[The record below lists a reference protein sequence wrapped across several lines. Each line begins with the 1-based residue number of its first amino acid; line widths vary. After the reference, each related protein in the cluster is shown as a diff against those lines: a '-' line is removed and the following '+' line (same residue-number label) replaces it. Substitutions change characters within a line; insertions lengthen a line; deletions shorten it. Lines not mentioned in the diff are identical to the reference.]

1 MLIYMFPAGASG
13 MTAHPDRPGVFMCF
27 RSMREEHVFVI
38 IYAAVASY
46 FAGVMVRLMLTLT
59 PVVCVSAAMVMSSL
73 YTTYLQ
79 PQQDTLPPLVANAA
93 ATSIVDEPVEA
104 VSTAVASASSKS
116 AKKRQ
121 RQTSAQATV
130 DAPVASRAPS
140 PRSALKPGLG
150 WDMRALLL
158 AIMTG
163 LVVSFCIHST
173 WVTSTAYSS
182 PSVVLASRAP
192 DGSQNI
198 IDDYRE
204 AYYWLR
210 QNTPKTAKV
219 MSWWDYGYQVRSL
232 SPAST

>member
-1 MLIYMFPAGASG
+1 
-13 MTAHPDRPGVFMCF
+13 MCF
-27 RSMREEHVFVI
+27 KSMREEHVFVI

-79 PQQDTLPPLVANAA
+79 PQQDVLPPLVAQAA
-93 ATSIVDEPVEA
+93 ATSIVDEPAEA
-104 VSTAVASASSKS
+104 VSTAVAPATKT

-121 RQTSAQATV
+121 RQPSAQAAAV
-130 DAPVASRAPS
+130 DAPVASRS
-140 PRSALKPGLG
+140 SSASLRPGLG
-150 WDMRALLL
+150 WDMRALLV
-158 AIMTG
+158 AVMTG

-182 PSVVLASRAP
+182 PSVVLASRNP

-198 IDDYRE
+198 IDDFRE

-219 MSWWDYGYQVRSL
+219 MSWWDYGYQARSVSSRVELTRSDRWFCRPDDPRRQLHVVRD
-232 SPAST
+232 